1 MFLVITI
8 FLITIIIYSV
18 DVNLFDDVIENI
30 KLSIEYDKAE
40 KSKILKIDNIQYQ
53 KWLEEKHM
61 ESLKFQTLENQEK
74 IQKRLKR

>member
-1 MFLVITI
+1 MEKRKRRTFT
-8 FLITIIIYSV
+8 
-18 DVNLFDDVIENI
+18 ENNTQN
-30 KLSIEYDKAE
+30 KNKAE